1 MKKIVF
7 AKKTIFAGLVFVLM
21 ENAAFASCTA
31 SNPIVSDANVLAGM
45 RITAVSPGGEPWV
58 EEHCSGSKL
67 VKVGSGPA
75 SPTNTVDPSVVVGTW
90 TVNTVSTAPLRTTAT
105 YNYTRHGSA
114 GPYTFTLRKNASS
127 PNYFFCN
134 GSAVGATLV
143 ATGTLSTASNC
154 GAALP
159 LPPP

>member
-7 AKKTIFAGLVFVLM
+7 AKKTIFAGLVLVLM
-21 ENAAFASCTA
+21 ENAAFASCIA
-31 SNPIVSDANVLAGM
+31 ANSRVNVDVLSGM

-58 EEHCSGSKL
+58 EEHCPGSKL

-90 TVNTVSTAPLRTTAT
+90 AENPASGTPARTTVT

-134 GSAVGATLV
+134 GAAVGAPLV